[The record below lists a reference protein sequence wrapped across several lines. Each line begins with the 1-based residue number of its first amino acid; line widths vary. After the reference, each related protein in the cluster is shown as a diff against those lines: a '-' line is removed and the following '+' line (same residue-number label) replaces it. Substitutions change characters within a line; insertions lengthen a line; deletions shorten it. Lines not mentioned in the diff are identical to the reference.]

1 MSQSNTTEHMELFIQ
16 GEGIPK
22 ITLVKIHPKEMIA
35 DIIKLAREY
44 GLSTP
49 EGSEVFAFIE
59 NTDSPLALD
68 AKIDEIGLTPR
79 NRVHFHSCRRV
90 EVTVNFKENQLK
102 EFFPPSATVAW
113 VKEWA
118 VGKDGVDMSPVD
130 ATEHTLQ
137 ACRSTAR
144 PDEDVHIGALIKF
157 PDCVICFDLVP
168 KQRVEG

>member
-1 MSQSNTTEHMELFIQ
+1 MSQFSTTDYIELFIQ

-22 ITLVKIHPKEMIA
+22 ITLVKVHPKDTIA
-35 DIIKLAREY
+35 DIIKVAREY

-49 EGSEVFAFIE
+49 EGSEVFVFIE
-59 NTDSPLALD
+59 NTDAPLDLD
-68 AKIDEIGLTPR
+68 EKIDEAGLTPR
-79 NRVHFHSCRRV
+79 SHVHFHSCRQA

-113 VKEWA
+113 VKKWA

-137 ACRSTAR
+137 ACRSTSR
-144 PDEDVHIGALIKF
+144 PDEDVHIGALVKF
-157 PDCVICFDLVP
+157 PNCAICFDLVP